1 MRQASCNKLQQV
13 DCRKICKQMKYLRCL
28 CDLVQPRVIANAA
41 GVPVWHATRP
51 HSSLQTVPAACRPV
65 SPGPVFGEARPPPV
79 WPVAWARCLRCCMQR
94 LLNGIWKFVNRAGGS
109 VRMKKKKKKQTALLC
124 FAASCGERQLTKQLI
139 WLGTFCL
146 PHVLPH
152 AASCCLML
160 LQFELMLR

>member
-51 HSSLQTVPAACRPV
+51 HSSLQTVPAACRAV

-109 VRMKKKKKKQTALLC
+109 VRMKKKKKQTALLC
-124 FAASCGERQLTKQLI
+124 
-139 WLGTFCL
+139 CL
-146 PHVLPH
+146 LWRETTNEAINLAWHVLP
-152 AASCCLML
+152 ATRSASRCLML